1 VPDQTLA
8 RQHFAGAPPARDAA
22 IAWIAGRQHGVVT
35 TAQLLAEGS
44 DNARIARAVAA
55 GRLHRVYRGVYAV
68 GHRGLSREGRW
79 MAGVLA
85 AGERAALSHLCAAA
99 LRAIRELRTD
109 FVTVLA
115 PKARRPKGP
124 LRVYECRNL
133 DPRDVT
139 VWRGIPVTTVARTFV
154 DLTDVLDAYE
164 LANVIYE
171 ADYLGLFDVAETWET
186 MGRANGRHN
195 LHVLEQALAINATG
209 SAGTKS
215 RRENAALRRARL
227 AGLPEPLVNVKLEG
241 IEVDQYWPQWRL
253 VVEVDGP
260 GHRRARAKRMDAAK
274 EAVLRAAGYDV
285 VRVSGADEIVQA
297 IRNHLRT
304 RGCLA

>member
-1 VPDQTLA
+1 
-8 RQHFAGAPPARDAA
+8 
-22 IAWIAGRQHGVVT
+22 VT
-35 TAQLLAEGS
+35 AAQLVSEGS
-44 DNARIARAVAA
+44 DKARIARAVAA
-55 GRLHRVYRGVYAV
+55 GRLYRVYRGVYAV

-85 AGERAALSHLCAAA
+85 AGEDAALSHLCAAA
-99 LRAIRELRTD
+99 LAEVRSLRTD
-109 FVTVLA
+109 FVTVIA
-115 PKARRPKGP
+115 PKARRPRGP

-139 VWRGIPVTTVARTFV
+139 VRRGIPVTTIARTCV
-154 DLTDVLDAYE
+154 DLSDILTPHE
-164 LANVIYE
+164 LANVLYE
-171 ADYLGLFDVAETWET
+171 AEHWGQLDVAATWEA
-186 MGRANGRHN
+186 MGRANGRRN
-195 LHVLEQALAINATG
+195 LHVLEQALALNATG

-215 RRENAALRRARL
+215 HRETAALRRARM
-227 AGLPEPLVNVKLEG
+227 AGLPEPLVNTEVEG

-260 GHRRARAKRMDAAK
+260 GHRRARARRVDAAK

-285 VRVSGADEIVQA
+285 VRVGGAGDIVQA

-304 RGCLA
+304 GGCPA